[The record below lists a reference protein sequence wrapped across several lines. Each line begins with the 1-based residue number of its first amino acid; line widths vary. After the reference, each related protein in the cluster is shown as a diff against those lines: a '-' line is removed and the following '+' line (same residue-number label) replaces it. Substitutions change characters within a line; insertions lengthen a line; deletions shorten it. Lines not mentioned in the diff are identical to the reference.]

1 VAVIVT
7 TGPGATATPEIDA
20 IFAGAGV
27 AGDCALTTAGAP
39 DRSITTKKRMRS
51 ARVISHGRLP
61 TRNGRG
67 PDDRTVRSIIWREA
81 MAGDADDP
89 DATRLSDAA
98 DATVR
103 SGGVGA
109 PPPADALQ
117 RGAMFGGRYRI
128 DGFLGRGGMGSV
140 YRAWDTE
147 LGLHVALKVVRPD
160 LTADPE
166 SARDFDRRFKQ
177 ELLLARQVSHRN
189 VLRIH
194 DLGDAEGVKYITMS
208 FVDGRDLAAD
218 LKEGRLPF
226 DRVRSL
232 GRQLASGL
240 AAAHDAGIVHRDLKP
255 QNILIGPNDHLY
267 VSDFG
272 LAKSLEAT
280 AAGLTRPGEF
290 LGTPRYIAPEQVEGG
305 VVDHRVDIYAV
316 GLILYEMLTGDTPF
330 DAPSAIEIMMMRVRE
345 RPKPPRAI
353 IPAIPD
359 DLERVVMRCLER
371 DPAARYADAHEIE
384 ADLGGAP
391 STRVR
396 AATASA
402 TVGRAAPWTPRRRL
416 IWGGGIGLA
425 LIAATVVPTVVMM
438 RNRAAAAHASAAAE
452 GAAQTRIAVLPFKT
466 VGDAPNLESAAA
478 GLDESLSSKLFA
490 VKHVTVAAD
499 SAVQRAIRKTTLAE
513 TGKDLGANLLVTG
526 SVQGNG
532 DKLRVTAHLQD
543 VAANRELWSQEFSGV
558 PADLLTLEDRIFSAL
573 VAQLPV
579 KLSDAETARTVTHP
593 TDNIEAYA
601 AYLRGR
607 RAMRGEQ
614 NMTNVQAAIDAYKDA
629 LRQDPSF
636 ALAYAGIADSSLRM
650 YRTTKEP
657 HWAAEALSAA
667 QQADALDD
675 KLVEVHIALGNVY
688 QATGRT
694 AESIVELKKA
704 TDLAPNSD
712 DAFRRLGRAYLSAGR
727 AEESLHAYR
736 KAVDVN
742 PYHWVNSDTLGAA
755 YLQLGRYPDAI
766 AAFQHV
772 IQLAPDNVNGYN
784 DLGAVYLRT
793 AQYDKALDAF
803 QHALTLQQI
812 PNTYTNLGITYAYA
826 GRFAEAVPM
835 FEKAAAMQ
843 PNAEVFAGNL
853 ADGYRWAGRRE
864 QAATAYDK
872 AIGLALKAIQVNPRD
887 ATTRGNLALYY
898 AKKGD
903 ASTARRFMKEARE
916 IDAKSAD
923 LLYDEAVMSALLN
936 DTDRAFADLRE
947 AIGAGL
953 PLSSIETDP
962 DLRGLRADPRYA
974 ALKTSAR

>member
-1 VAVIVT
+1 MRPDPMPGDLHDPNVTRLSSGGDETVAAG
-7 TGPGATATPEIDA
+7 GPGAAT
-20 IFAGAGV
+20 
-27 AGDCALTTAGAP
+27 
-39 DRSITTKKRMRS
+39 
-51 ARVISHGRLP
+51 
-61 TRNGRG
+61 
-67 PDDRTVRSIIWREA
+67 
-81 MAGDADDP
+81 
-89 DATRLSDAA
+89 
-98 DATVR
+98 
-103 SGGVGA
+103 
-109 PPPADALQ
+109 PADALQ

-128 DGFLGRGGMGSV
+128 EALLGRGGMGAV
-140 YRAWDTE
+140 YRAWDNA
-147 LGLHVALKVVRPD
+147 LGVAVALKVVRAD

-194 DLGDAEGVKYITMS
+194 DLGDAGGVKYITMS
-208 FVDGRDLAAD
+208 LVDGRDLSAI
-218 LKEGRLPF
+218 LREGRLPF
-226 DRVRSL
+226 ERVRSL

-255 QNILIGPNDHLY
+255 QNILVGPSDHLY

-316 GLILYEMLTGDTPF
+316 GLMLYEMLTGDTPF
-330 DAPSAIEIMMMRVRE
+330 EAPSAVELMMKRVHE
-345 RPKPPRAI
+345 RPKSPRALVPD
-353 IPAIPD
+353 IPE

-371 DPAARYADAHEIE
+371 DPTVRYADAHEIE
-384 ADLGGAP
+384 ADLGGSP
-391 STRVR
+391 STQIRSTIASS
-396 AATASA
+396 AATAAASA
-402 TVGRAAPWTPRRRL
+402 SRRSRWISIGIAA
-416 IWGGGIGLA
+416 A
-425 LIAATVVPTVVMM
+425 LILLAAVIVPLVRRPRLTP
-438 RNRAAAAHASAAAE
+438 ATSSSAIASTP
-452 GAAQTRIAVLPFKT
+452 QTRIAVLPFKT
-466 VGDAPNLESAAA
+466 VGDAASLESAAA

-490 VKHVTVAAD
+490 LKNVTVAAD
-499 SAVQRAIRKTTLAE
+499 NAVQRASRKPTLAE
-513 TGKDLGANLLVTG
+513 IGQDLGATLLVTG
-526 SVQGNG
+526 SVQGSG
-532 DKLRVTAHLQD
+532 DRLRVTAHLQD

-558 PADLLTLEDRIFSAL
+558 SADLLTLEDRIFGAL
-573 VAQLPV
+573 VSQLPV
-579 KLSDAETARTVTHP
+579 KLTNAETARTVTHP
-593 TDNIEAYA
+593 TENIDAYA

-614 NMTNVQAAIDAYKDA
+614 NVANVQAAIGAYKDA

-650 YRTTKEP
+650 YRATKEP
-657 HWAAEALSAA
+657 RWATDALSAA
-667 QQADALDD
+667 QQADSLDD
-675 KLVEVHIALGNVY
+675 RLVEVHVALGNAY

-704 TDLAPNSD
+704 TELAPNSD

-727 AEESLHAYR
+727 ADDAIDAYQR
-736 KAVDVN
+736 AVKVN

-755 YLQLGRYPDAI
+755 YLQLGKYPEAI

-784 DLGAVYLRT
+784 DVGAAYLRT

-803 QHALTLQQI
+803 QHAVKLQQI

-826 GRFAEAVPM
+826 GRYAEAVPM
-835 FEKAAAMQ
+835 FEKAAEMQ
-843 PNAEVFAGNL
+843 PNAEVYVGNL
-853 ADGYRWAGRRE
+853 ADGYRWAGQRE
-864 QAATAYDK
+864 KASATYDR

-903 ASTARRFMKEARE
+903 GASARRFMREARA
-916 IDAKSAD
+916 IDPQSAD
-923 LLYDEAVMSALLN
+923 LLYNEAVMSALLN
-936 DTDRAFADLRE
+936 DKDRAFSDLDE
-947 AIGAGL
+947 ALKAGL
-953 PLSSIETDP
+953 PLSSIQTDP
-962 DLRGLRADPRYA
+962 DLRSLRSDPRFA
-974 ALKTSAR
+974 ALRSAPRR